1 MERFFSCDLSED
13 ELSVLTT
20 PSDGVS
26 GKMNR
31 GDWRFHYPNT
41 LPQRMT
47 SLSLLACSFAFTA
60 EMYSDFAESFQA
72 WTAGDARTAQL
83 LSNTL
88 FLAIGM
94 RYVFCD

>member
-1 MERFFSCDLSED
+1 MQRAQD

-60 EMYSDFAESFQA
+60 KMYSDFAKSFQ
-72 WTAGDARTAQL
+72 
-83 LSNTL
+83 S
-88 FLAIGM
+88 
-94 RYVFCD
+94 